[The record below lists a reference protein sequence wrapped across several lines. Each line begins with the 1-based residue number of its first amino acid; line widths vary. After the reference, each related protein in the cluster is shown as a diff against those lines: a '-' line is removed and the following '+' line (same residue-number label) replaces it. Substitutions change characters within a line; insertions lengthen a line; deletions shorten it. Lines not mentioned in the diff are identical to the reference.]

1 MNSYPVEYWM
11 WLQNAIGAGAA
22 TDEILSYFETPKAM
36 YEAGEYEWRLSGI
49 FTAAKIEK
57 LKQKSPKDFLRTV
70 SECHSKGVK
79 VLTPDNEKYPKQY
92 KFLTDMPLVLYVLG
106 DESSLLDHV
115 HIAIV
120 GTRKASAYGTEV
132 TQRMSYS
139 LAKAGVT
146 IVSGGALGI
155 DSEAH
160 AGAMLA
166 KGRTVCVLGCGI
178 YCDYLKANAPLR
190 RAITRYGAVISEYP
204 IFAPASK
211 ITFPIRNRLI
221 SGLSLG
227 VIVVEAGE
235 RSGSLITA
243 RVAAEQGKDV
253 FAVPGDILRSS
264 FTGTNM
270 LIKDGVKAVFT
281 PSDVLS
287 EYSYEYSEYLN
298 IKGIDDF
305 FSSTKYINYQKKS
318 GTKHKVNQAEKQP
331 EKPFENKASLPQTAS
346 EDAKNIFTLLSEN
359 AIHIDEISEKASIN
373 IQKTLCALTELEM
386 YGCARQIEGKRY
398 VIINKKRL

>member
-1 MNSYPVEYWM
+1 MNSCPLEYWM
-11 WLQNAIGAGAA
+11 WLQNALGAGAA
-22 TDEILSYFETPKAM
+22 TDEILSYFENAKTM

-49 FTAAKIEK
+49 FTASKIER
-57 LKQKSPKDFLRTV
+57 LKQRSPKDFLQSV
-70 SECHSKGVK
+70 DECRGKGIK
-79 VLTPDNEKYPKQY
+79 ILTPDNEKYPKQY
-92 KFLTDMPLVLYVLG
+92 KSLTDMPLVLYVAG
-106 DESSLLDHV
+106 DESSLLDHI

-120 GTRKASAYGTEV
+120 GTRKASAYGMEV
-132 TQRMSYS
+132 TQRMSFS

-160 AGAMLA
+160 KGAMLA
-166 KGRTVCVLGCGI
+166 KGRTVCVLGCGLC
-178 YCDYLKANAPLR
+178 CDYLKANAALR
-190 RAITRYGAVISEYP
+190 RAITRFGAVISEYP
-204 IFAPASK
+204 IFAPASR

-227 VIVVEAGE
+227 VVIVEAGE
-235 RSGSLITA
+235 KSGSLITA
-243 RVAAEQGKDV
+243 RVAAEQGRDV

-287 EYSYEYSEYLN
+287 EYSYEYGEYLN
-298 IKGIDDF
+298 TEGIDEF
-305 FSSTKYINYQKKS
+305 FSSAKYNNYQENANSASKVKSPKKS
-318 GTKHKVNQAEKQP
+318 VV
-331 EKPFENKASLPQTAS
+331 LPQTAS
-346 EDAKNIFTLLSEN
+346 ENAKCVFAILSVN
-359 AIHIDEISEKASIN
+359 AIHIDEISEKASID

-398 VIINKKRL
+398 IINK